1 MEAILFHSSN
11 TSEQPLWQQR
21 LLLAQ
26 SPLALLT
33 KASPQRQIAESFIA
47 NRFLASYGANL
58 QNFLPFLLAS
68 TNAGQINA
76 ALGIQPATS
85 KPLFLEQY
93 LDKPIELLLPEKP
106 NAIDREDIVEIGNL
120 AASFQTGSP
129 LLFIIVAAIL
139 DAADFRY
146 VVFTATS
153 QIRRLLEK
161 LQLATDVIGPADPGR
176 LSDKGQSWGRYYQHQ
191 PVILGGSLSY
201 AVNHLRQHKVI
212 QTTLEH
218 YADFIRETADMVRTH
233 E

>member
-1 MEAILFHSSN
+1 MEAILFQSN

-26 SPLALLT
+26 FPLALLT

-68 TNAGQINA
+68 INAGKVNA
-76 ALGIQPATS
+76 ALGIQLAAS

-93 LDKPIELLLPEKP
+93 LDKPIELLVNEK
-106 NAIDREDIVEIGNL
+106 AKGIYREDIVEIGNL
-120 AASFQTGSP
+120 AASFHAGSP

-161 LQLATDVIGPADPGR
+161 LQLATEVIGPADPGR
-176 LSDKGQSWGRYYQHQ
+176 LPDKGLSWGSYYQHQ

-201 AVNHLRQHKVI
+201 AVKHLRQHNVI
-212 QTTLEH
+212 QATLEH
-218 YADFIRETADMVRTH
+218 HADFIRDTADIVRQS
-233 E
+233 